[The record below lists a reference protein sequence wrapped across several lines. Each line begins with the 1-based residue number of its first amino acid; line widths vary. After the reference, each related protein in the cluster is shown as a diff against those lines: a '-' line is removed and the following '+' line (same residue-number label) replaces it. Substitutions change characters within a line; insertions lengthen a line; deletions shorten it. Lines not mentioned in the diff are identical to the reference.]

1 MIGSMAVVHMSEA
14 DVVKDIVAVLAKVR
28 QGSEIVI
35 EQGNRPV
42 AVIKPSK
49 PAGRMIS
56 EVIADLKTRGSD
68 ATMDDDFARDIEEG
82 IKSHRQPWNPPSWE
96 YPRLQYP
103 DRSRAPEGN
112 TRTSHRKR
120 AKGGRRSPYRPLFC
134 NGC

>member
-1 MIGSMAVVHMSEA
+1 MIGGMAVVHMSEA
-14 DVVKDIVAVLAKVR
+14 DVVKNIAAVLARVR
-28 QGSEIVI
+28 QGSEIII

-82 IKSHRQPWNPPSWE
+82 IKAHRQPWNPPSWE
-96 YPRLQYP
+96 
-103 DRSRAPEGN
+103 
-112 TRTSHRKR
+112 
-120 AKGGRRSPYRPLFC
+120 
-134 NGC
+134 